1 MHGDVSKSEIEKGT
15 GPLAVG
21 GHAGRGNGATPPY
34 RSSDTVSARLE
45 LVFHYSRRPFQRT
58 AEGTLPTRNHVIA
71 AATGISVSSSAS
83 LFGADG
89 QSSPGARVNFRLSN
103 VRRYTQP

>member
-58 AEGTLPTRNHVIA
+58 AESSLPTRNGIIA
-71 AATGISVSSSAS
+71 LASPDISSGEHS
-83 LFGADG
+83 L
-89 QSSPGARVNFRLSN
+89 SWILK
-103 VRRYTQP
+103 VRPLQ